1 MHLIDVHKLE
11 LTKLFFAGTFVLFL
25 LEQVFYWFLGSYPYR
40 YGISFKSIS
49 NQLHETSSWLI
60 AKKMCKG
67 MAIRV
72 NEKSK
77 DIYLRYKYP
86 TGVIGPVL
94 FVGQIKNCDRNV
106 LIIRIGPF
114 SAIFLAYLFIDLLV
128 SFRVQ
133 SLFNFLVIVAVIVW
147 LYFRFLNSYKECID
161 NAMMRSQ

>member
-1 MHLIDVHKLE
+1 MNLTDFHKME
-11 LTKLFFAGTFVLFL
+11 LTNLLFAGTFVLFL

-40 YGISFKSIS
+40 YGISFNTIS
-49 NQLHETSSWLI
+49 NQLNETSSWLI

-72 NEKSK
+72 NEKNK

-86 TGVIGPVL
+86 TGVIGPLL
-94 FVGQIKNCDRNV
+94 FLGQIKNCDYNI

-114 SAIFLAYLFIDLLV
+114 SAIFIVYLFIDLLV
-128 SFRVQ
+128 SFRAQ

-147 LYFRFLNSYKECID
+147 LYFRFLNGYKECID
-161 NAMMRSQ
+161 NVMMRSQ